1 MVTIPAMTI
10 MGVRTRVPA
19 YLARLPSL
27 RLLIV
32 SPSRTEVSVAPGVT
46 RAEVVG
52 G

>member
-32 SPSRTEVSVAPGVT
+32 SPNRGAT
-46 RAEVVG
+46 RVEVVEG
-52 G
+52 

>member
-1 MVTIPAMTI
+1 VVTIPAMTI

-32 SPSRTEVSVAPGVT
+32 SPNRGVT
-46 RAEVVG
+46 RVEVVEG
-52 G
+52 

>member
-32 SPSRTEVSVAPGVT
+32 SPNRGVT
-46 RAEVVG
+46 RVEVVEG
-52 G
+52 